1 MLNSGW
7 PGWVRCVSC
16 WAQRCVTAVMSQF
29 LHMDPDSL
37 ASFYLISKVSGQEKV
52 SERAFYSPCD
62 LFRFHCSHLLHRAGP
77 DASRWIIKQHA
88 FKRNHF
94 TLPLPLSL
102 HPSCLTQ
109 AARWIINQQDELM
122 SFYYALSPSV
132 ASLSRCCRFTFPR
145 FFIFIWFSVP
155 ISAFHPPSISCIP
168 LRSSLLNKE
177 INFELIRSELHW
189 MVTDYRC
196 SRSCYKAFCL
206 TERRERSRASSC
218 DPEGDLWALIQNC
231 CIMGS
236 LVMTMFC

>member
-102 HPSCLTQ
+102 SLSILPAS
-109 AARWIINQQDELM
+109 RRPRDELLTSRTSWCHFTTLSLPPSLRWAAAAVSHFHVFLF
-122 SFYYALSPSV
+122 SFDFP
-132 ASLSRCCRFTFPR
+132 SLSLLSTPR
-145 FFIFIWFSVP
+145 LLVVFLSVRHCW
-155 ISAFHPPSISCIP
+155 IKK
-168 LRSSLLNKE
+168 LTLN
-177 INFELIRSELHW
+177 
-189 MVTDYRC
+189 
-196 SRSCYKAFCL
+196 
-206 TERRERSRASSC
+206 
-218 DPEGDLWALIQNC
+218 
-231 CIMGS
+231 
-236 LVMTMFC
+236 

>member
-102 HPSCLTQ
+102 SLSILPAS
-109 AARWIINQQDELM
+109 RRPRDELLT
-122 SFYYALSPSV
+122 SRTSWCHFTTLSLPPSLRWAAAAV
-132 ASLSRCCRFTFPR
+132 SHFHV
-145 FFIFIWFSVP
+145 FFILIWFSVP
-155 ISAFHPPSISCIP
+155 ISAFHPPSISFIP

-236 LVMTMFC
+236 